1 MAKIPG
7 VPIIHAVITPNCR
20 TVERPH
26 LHSDPRMAAFEEAV
40 ERARE
45 KYRQHINACDPSVL
59 KRQNL
64 RLAVLAE
71 TDRTPDD
78 TGGPDE

>member
-20 TVERPH
+20 TVERPD

-45 KYRQHINACDPSVL
+45 KYRQHINRCDAEL
-59 KRQNL
+59 LEHQNI
-64 RLAVLAE
+64 RLALLAE
-71 TDRTPDD
+71 SDRESMDNER
-78 TGGPDE
+78 G